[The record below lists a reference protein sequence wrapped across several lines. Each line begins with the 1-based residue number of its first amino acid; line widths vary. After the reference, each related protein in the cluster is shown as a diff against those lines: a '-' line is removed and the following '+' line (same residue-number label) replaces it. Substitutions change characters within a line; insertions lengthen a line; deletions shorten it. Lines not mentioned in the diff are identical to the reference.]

1 MADPLSHIETL
12 RRPRLLIR
20 AARHGLASYSRERT
34 LSRVLTAPQKTAN
47 DVLTDLLRT
56 EAEIEATRTSGD
68 VAYSVS
74 RHLEVLIAMM
84 AEARVMLQPAKTP
97 SGA

>member
-34 LSRVLTAPQKTAN
+34 LSRVLTAPQNTAN
-47 DVLTDLLRT
+47 DVLNDLLRT
-56 EAEIEATRTSGD
+56 EAEIEVTRTNGD

-84 AEARVMLQPAKTP
+84 AEARLMLQPSKTP
-97 SGA
+97 EGA